1 MDSFFIKHFQSDK
14 TFPANFFLLTGK
26 KSGRELTLLVPI
38 QKLESDVKKKEKKK
52 KSLFRIH
59 INNNM
64 DPDPAF

>member
-38 QKLESDVKKKEKKK
+38 QKLESMLKKKKKK
-52 KSLFRIH
+52 KSVFRIH
-59 INNNM
+59 IDINM